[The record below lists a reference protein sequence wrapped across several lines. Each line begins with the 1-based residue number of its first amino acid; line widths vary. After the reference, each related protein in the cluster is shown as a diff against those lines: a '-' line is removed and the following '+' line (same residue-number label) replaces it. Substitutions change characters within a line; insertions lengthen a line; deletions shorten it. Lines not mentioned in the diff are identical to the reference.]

1 MSLNDFPTQGATP
14 FQMTKGLI
22 LIDRGEESL
31 IFQCKQ
37 VLVEPV
43 LTELEFCTQELA
55 VFVEINKKKE
65 IKYLTPRRRIIVD
78 IPRVTLCNE
87 EFPIKFHLDEDT
99 SLCQKGIGKS
109 IEICKTSK
117 ALDPTAGLAEAKLQ
131 TLLTEENRLSVTSL
145 VSSVRQLV

>member
-1 MSLNDFPTQGATP
+1 MSLNDFPTQGTTP

-55 VFVEINKKKE
+55 VYVEINKKKE
-65 IKYLTPRRRIIVD
+65 IKYLTPRRRIIVE

-87 EFPIKFHLDEDT
+87 EFPIKFHLDKDT

-109 IEICKTSK
+109 IEICKH
-117 ALDPTAGLAEAKLQ
+117 Q
-131 TLLTEENRLSVTSL
+131 ENSIQPQAWQKQSFKPC
-145 VSSVRQLV
+145 